1 MPWLGLIEQ
10 LDVILRGKFNP
21 PKVFNATE
29 VLHNITPDILHLI
42 QVHRINSN
50 IFISVICFFLLCSSS
65 LSYCVIVSL
74 LLLTANQN
82 RGPQ

>member
-10 LDVILRGKFNP
+10 LDVILRGKFKL
-21 PKVFNATE
+21 PKVLNATE
-29 VLHNITPDILHLI
+29 VLHNIIPDILHLI
-42 QVHRINSN
+42 RCTALTATSSFQS
-50 IFISVICFFLLCSSS
+50 SASFFCSSS
-65 LSYCVIVSL
+65 LTYCVIVSL